1 MTADIRIEAPAK
13 INLTLE
19 VVGRLPSGYHMIRSV
34 IVRLPRLLDVVH
46 VAIDRESDGITI
58 TTNSHD
64 IPLDQGNICHRIA
77 SLYLHE
83 INERAHVRIG
93 IDKNVPIVAG
103 MGGGSSDAA
112 AVLLALNRYY
122 EYPLSQSELTSLAL
136 DIGRDIPF
144 FLSGAPACMVSA
156 TGENVRAITGPS
168 RLHTLIVN
176 PRVAVSTKEAY
187 EALSR
192 ELWFMDHHMRG
203 DRSSAMAC
211 ACEADDLTAI
221 AATLYNDFELIVERT
236 LPIVKEIRQA
246 LVALGAK
253 GALMSGS
260 GPTVFGLFA
269 SEESLEAAQSAL
281 SAHYASFVVVRA

>member
-103 MGGGSSDAA
+103 MEE
-112 AVLLALNRYY
+112 AVRMQ
-122 EYPLSQSELTSLAL
+122 P
-136 DIGRDIPF
+136 PF
-144 FLSGAPACMVSA
+144 F
-156 TGENVRAITGPS
+156 S
-168 RLHTLIVN
+168 R
-176 PRVAVSTKEAY
+176 
-187 EALSR
+187 
-192 ELWFMDHHMRG
+192 
-203 DRSSAMAC
+203 
-211 ACEADDLTAI
+211 
-221 AATLYNDFELIVERT
+221 
-236 LPIVKEIRQA
+236 
-246 LVALGAK
+246 
-253 GALMSGS
+253 
-260 GPTVFGLFA
+260 
-269 SEESLEAAQSAL
+269 
-281 SAHYASFVVVRA
+281 